1 MLRACATEL
10 AMALNM
16 WKWLTAFAVGCC
28 LLWVW
33 MFRKGSELEAVQP
46 RSTTSDSIHIAA
58 LAGAEMN
65 RATDR
70 LRLLQIR
77 DSLTRAVSN
86 GSNGLVVLIDRGYG
100 DSTTQALQTLVRDR
114 WKRAGAPSKVPV
126 VIAAVLDSSSTVSGF
141 PRRKLSSYNLPITTF
156 LPSAETASRCVSV
169 LRIGVPLADG
179 APKFLKRN
187 LVTPETIDALFGPC
201 IYYASFGKPGPRVE
215 RWLRDGD
222 WRFAR
227 HADWATTPPQ
237 WDPSAQHL
245 ASPFVERMTSI
256 DDASW
261 RVRYALRTPGIGC
274 LGGQSGRCVE
284 AVMPGSNTTSEDST
298 WSANVVASNGTNQFS
313 FYLPSQVSNLG
324 PYDGWLVSEMA
335 RSLGVERFEAFWKS
349 SAPVPE
355 AFQAAAG
362 QDLDSWIRDW
372 GRRVYGS
379 IDTGPGVPVSAIFA
393 GMLAFGLAML
403 IAISIARRRRVA

>member
-1 MLRACATEL
+1 MLRTCATEL

-16 WKWLTAFAVGCC
+16 WKWLVGFVAGCC

-33 MFRKGSELEAVQP
+33 MFRKGPELAAIASRP
-46 RSTTSDSIHIAA
+46 MSDSAEMAA
-58 LAGAEMN
+58 SVGAEMN
-65 RATDR
+65 RATDK
-70 LRLLQIR
+70 LRLLQFR
-77 DSLTRAVSN
+77 DSLTRAAPT
-86 GSNGLVVLIDRGYG
+86 GSDGLVVTIDRAYG
-100 DSTTQALQTLVRDR
+100 DSTTQALQTLIRER

-126 VIAAVLDSSSTVSGF
+126 MIAAVLDSSLTVSGF
-141 PRRKLSSYNLPITTF
+141 PRRKPSSYNLPITTF

-169 LRIGVPLADG
+169 MRIGVPITDG
-179 APKFLKRN
+179 APKFLRRN

-201 IYYASFGKPGPRVE
+201 IYYASFGKPGPGVE
-215 RWLRDGD
+215 RWLRDGN

-227 HADWATTPPQ
+227 HADWAATPPQ
-237 WDPSAQHL
+237 WDPSSQHL

-274 LGGQSGRCVE
+274 LGGQSGRCLE
-284 AVMPGSNTTSEDST
+284 AVMPPPTTSDDST
-298 WSANVVASNGTNQFS
+298 WGANVVSSNGTNQFS
-313 FYLPSQVSNLG
+313 FYLPQQASNLG

-335 RSLGVERFEAFWKS
+335 RSLGPERFEAFWKS
-349 SAPVPE
+349 NAPVPE

-379 IDTGPGVPVSAIFA
+379 ISTGPGVPLSSILA
-393 GMLAFGLAML
+393 GLLTFGLAML